1 VVHVDLVRN
10 ALEDRPPVRR
20 VTSIIEVGG
29 LGEAGGVSSTEV
41 WSQVDIAE
49 GCDELVQVAPLSQR
63 HLNRLRLSG
72 YRPEQFAPAPRLGVA
87 R

>member
-1 VVHVDLVRN
+1 
-10 ALEDRPPVRR
+10 

-41 WSQVDIAE
+41 WGLVDA
-49 GCDELVQVAPLSQR
+49 GAGGDELAQVAPLSQR
-63 HLNRLRLSG
+63 HLARLRLAG
-72 YRPEQFAPAPRLGVA
+72 YRPEQFALAPPLGAVGV

>member
-1 VVHVDLVRN
+1 M
-10 ALEDRPPVRR
+10 RR

-41 WSQVDIAE
+41 WTVDDA
-49 GCDELVQVAPLSQR
+49 DELVQVAPLSQR
-63 HLNRLRLSG
+63 HLSRLRLAG
-72 YRPEQFAPAPRLGVA
+72 YRPDLFATGGR